1 MEIDRLLIYTI
12 LIAVFSS
19 QKGLR
24 DTAIIC
30 FYNGIYLVDYR
41 MILIA
46 YSSVLFPVPSRLFST
61 SLLTRYTRSESCTCT
76 YLVPSP
82 ESLPR

>member
-1 MEIDRLLIYTI
+1 MKEGGP
-12 LIAVFSS
+12 APGSFS
-19 QKGLR
+19 
-24 DTAIIC
+24 
-30 FYNGIYLVDYR
+30 R
-41 MILIA
+41 MRSAFCGA
-46 YSSVLFPVPSRLFST
+46 YDHSSVLFPMPSRLFST